1 MPTTIA
7 VDLAKSVFEV
17 AVSDRP
23 GRVRTHHRLS
33 RTQFSRFVSECR
45 PATILME
52 AGAFP
57 ICDIR
62 GWTSFPRCAT
72 TTLGWMR
79 LEGFAASG

>member
-1 MPTTIA
+1 MSQPI
-7 VDLAKSVFEV
+7 SVV
-17 AVSDRP
+17 VPVYD
-23 GRVRTHHRLS
+23 GVT
-33 RTQFSRFVSECR
+33 
-45 PATILME
+45 
-52 AGAFP
+52 GAFP

>member
-1 MPTTIA
+1 MSRYAYERLAFLDNSFLIMEGPTTPMHVA
-7 VDLAKSVFEV
+7 GTATYEV
-17 AVSDRP
+17 GSL
-23 GRVRTHHRLS
+23 RTP
-33 RTQFSRFVSECR
+33 EG
-45 PATILME
+45 
-52 AGAFP
+52 GAFP